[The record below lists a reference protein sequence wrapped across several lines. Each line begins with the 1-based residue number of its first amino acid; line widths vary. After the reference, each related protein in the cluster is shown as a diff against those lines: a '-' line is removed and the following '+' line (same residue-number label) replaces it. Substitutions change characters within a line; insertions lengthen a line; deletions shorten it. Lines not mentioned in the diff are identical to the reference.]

1 MSNGKKSGDRGKIKN
16 NSWRGNEFGWKQNL
30 EKMER
35 RTIGRDETSR
45 TGRRIWEKVERDIVE
60 KICRGGRITK
70 TAPGERWYGI
80 IDGTLEKEYDE
91 WEQNEDNREKV
102 RVKGREGCSSG

>member
-1 MSNGKKSGDRGKIKN
+1 MSRRKN
-16 NSWRGNEFGWKQNL
+16 NEDSA
-30 EKMER
+30 
-35 RTIGRDETSR
+35 
-45 TGRRIWEKVERDIVE
+45 
-60 KICRGGRITK
+60 
-70 TAPGERWYGI
+70 APGERWYGI